1 MTSILVLGTMHNVV
15 LFTIAA
21 SVALGALGQ
30 MIASVSRLPAIIF
43 LLILGILAGPDMLGV
58 VQPESLGGGLSII
71 VSAFVAIILFEG
83 GLTLKPT
90 VLREALGPVRRLIT
104 VGAALALLG
113 GAVAAHYVTQMPW
126 STAFLFSS
134 LIVVTGPT
142 VISPILRRARLEPR
156 LHAVMKSESI
166 LIDPIGAII
175 AIVVLQY
182 VVDLMTKGSDWS
194 EALVGFFGRACVGVL
209 VGGLV
214 GAVAAL
220 LARVRFFHRHEN
232 EHLVGLGAL
241 SLALS
246 AFAVSEYYYS
256 ESGITAATVAGLVLA
271 AVPLPF
277 REELEKFKEDLTRL
291 GVSVLFILLAANMDL
306 DVLRETGL
314 REVLLVAGIMF
325 VVRPF
330 SVFVSTVATG
340 LKLREKLYLSLV
352 APRGI
357 VAAAMA
363 SHFADHLKDRD
374 PDAAVLIQSL
384 VFLTIAVTV
393 IVEGG
398 WAVPL
403 AKLLHVHA
411 KRPKGILV
419 VGVNSWSLV
428 FAEALRAR
436 RCAVLLTDN
445 NQTKCEM
452 ARQLNF
458 EVFQVDATHG
468 HTFEDLDLSR
478 VGRMIAMTPNDAI
491 NTLVCEAGKPWFGE
505 KHVFQVLS
513 KPSGVRTA
521 GHCAMPTGLS
531 HAEVCFLL
539 QEGKLKLA
547 TGVPTTSNSLG
558 HDLTTTKGSMIPML
572 VIHGDDF
579 RFALDGETCGA
590 QTTVMGLVESQPQ
603 EELSRE
609 LAVEVV

>member
-1 MTSILVLGTMHNVV
+1 MHNIV

-21 SVALGALGQ
+21 SVALGAIGQ
-30 MIASVSRLPAIIF
+30 MLASVSRLPAIIF
-43 LLILGILAGPDMLGV
+43 LLVLGILAGPDVLGV

-90 VLREALGPVRRLIT
+90 VLREALGAVRRLIT

-113 GAVAAHYVTQMPW
+113 GAVTAHYVTQMPW

-194 EALVGFFGRACVGVL
+194 EALVGFFGRAGIGVL

-214 GAVAAL
+214 GALAAL
-220 LARVRFFHRHEN
+220 LGRVRFFHRHEN

-246 AFAVSEYYYS
+246 AFAISEYYYS
-256 ESGITAATVAGLVLA
+256 ESGITAATVTGLVLA
-271 AVPLPF
+271 SVPLPF

-306 DVLRETGL
+306 EVLREAGL

-325 VVRPF
+325 AVRPF
-330 SVFVSTVATG
+330 SVFVSTIATG
-340 LKLREKLYLSLV
+340 LELREKLYLSLV

-363 SHFADHLKDRD
+363 SHFADHLKGRD
-374 PDAAVLIQSL
+374 PEAAALIQSL
-384 VFLTIAVTV
+384 VFLTIAATV
-393 IVEGG
+393 FIEGG

-411 KRPKGILV
+411 KRPKGVLV
-419 VGVNSWSLV
+419 VGINAWSLAL
-428 FAEALRAR
+428 AEALRSQK
-436 RCAVLLTDN
+436 CAILLTDN
-445 NQTKCEM
+445 NRTKCEM
-452 ARQLNF
+452 AQKLNF
-458 EVFQVDATHG
+458 EVRQVDATHS
-468 HTFEDLDLSR
+468 HNFEDLDLSS
-478 VGRMIAMTPNDAI
+478 VGRMIAMTPNDAV
-491 NTLVCEAGKPWFGE
+491 NTLVCEAGRPWFGE
-505 KHVFQVLS
+505 QYVFQVLS

-521 GHCAMPTGLS
+521 GHSAMPTALS

-547 TGVPTTSNSLG
+547 TGVPTTPSFLG
-558 HDLTTTKGSMIPML
+558 HDLTTTRGPMIPML
-572 VIHGDDF
+572 LARGDDF
-579 RFALDGETCGA
+579 QLAVEGESCTPETA
-590 QTTVMGLVESQPQ
+590 ILGLVESQPH
-603 EELSRE
+603 EAPSRE
-609 LAVEVV
+609 LAAQLV